1 MKIGILFGG
10 ISREREVSLA
20 GAKTVWQ
27 CLDRAFFTPIP
38 IFIDG
43 KGRFLK
49 INEGA
54 FLAMENTRSFQIPT
68 PKSEDAILEKLK
80 FFQPL
85 YEEMRP
91 ESLTKKQDA
100 TWGTALFAEQLKTEI
115 DFAFLALHGT
125 YSEDG
130 TIQGLLEW
138 LNIPYSGCG
147 VFSSA
152 FSIDKHLQKKF
163 SALSPLQKTNSF
175 TTLTR
180 QEWFEENHSQL
191 FESVKSKVGLPFVV
205 KAPYQ
210 GSSIG
215 VSMVKEDSLAA
226 FEKAVQ
232 VALFL
237 KEIQKS
243 DWVSLSTTEKLIET
257 QKWTVLDREIGFPLV
272 VIERSGLH
280 SQQTVCLHPL
290 EVIEKLDDYFS
301 YSDKAAL
308 LSSVESEELV
318 MFESFIKGK
327 EFSCGVLQK
336 ADGSAFALPPT
347 EIIPAKADSFYDYEA
362 KYQVGGSD
370 KKIPIRLPL
379 RDIEQIQAVCKDW
392 FETFQLE
399 GYARIDGFFGEAG
412 EIILI
417 DINTLPGMSPTS
429 LIFRQAAEVGFS
441 PTDLLTYLI
450 KTSLQTRVRTGK
462 RPHKA
467 RLLLENLTLRLEKNK
482 AEAQQKIG
490 VGIFLY
496 PQMGEAFLERARHL
510 YNFTVARQKARGY
523 LFWYLGKKG
532 ILKLPI
538 GFLLKPSLAELK
550 AALAEDLPP
559 LLRQCAEQ
567 AAPLRTDIVC
577 DFAPAPQTITFEQ
590 LFETCTQLYFP
601 DELLTESEHLKP
613 AEVEDLA
620 EFERNLKNL
629 GLQVLKY

>member
-49 INEGA
+49 MSEGA
-54 FLAMENTRSFQIPT
+54 FLAMENTRSFQIPA
-68 PKSEDAILEKLK
+68 PKTDEPILEKLR

-91 ESLTKKQDA
+91 ESLAKKQNA
-100 TWGTALFAEQLKTEI
+100 NWGTALFAEQLKEEI

-125 YSEDG
+125 YGEDG

-147 VFSSA
+147 VFGSA

-163 SALSPLQKTNSF
+163 ATLSPLQKTNRF
-175 TTLTR
+175 ITLTR
-180 QEWFEENHSQL
+180 QAWFEENHSQL
-191 FESVKSKVGLPFVV
+191 FETVKSKVGLPFVV

-232 VALFL
+232 GAFFL
-237 KEIQKS
+237 KKVKKT
-243 DWVSLSTTEKLIET
+243 DWLALSATEKLLET
-257 QKWTVLDREIGFPLV
+257 QKWTFLDHEIGFPLV
-272 VIERSGLH
+272 VIERSGLN
-280 SQQTVCLHPL
+280 SQQTLCLHPL
-290 EVIEKLDDYFS
+290 EVIEKLDAYFS
-301 YSDKAAL
+301 YSDKDAL

-318 MFESFIKGK
+318 MCESFIKGK

-336 ADGSAFALPPT
+336 DDGTAFALPPT

-370 KKIPIRLPL
+370 KIIPLRLPMADL
-379 RDIEQIQAVCKDW
+379 ERIQAVCEDW

-399 GYARIDGFFGEAG
+399 GYARLDGFFEETG

-429 LIFRQAAEVGFS
+429 LIFRQAAEIGFA

-450 KTSLQTRVRTGK
+450 KISLATRVKTGK
-462 RPHKA
+462 RPQKA
-467 RLLLENLTLRLEKNK
+467 RLLLENLTLRLEKSK
-482 AEAQQKIG
+482 AQDDQKIG

-538 GFLLKPSLAELK
+538 AFLLKPSLDALK
-550 AALAEDLPP
+550 NDLAQSLHP
-559 LLRQCAEQ
+559 LLRQNAEQ
-567 AAPLRTDIVC
+567 AAPLRAGIVH
-577 DFAPAPQTITFEQ
+577 DFTPAPQTISFEQ
-590 LFETCTQLYFP
+590 LFETCTQIYFP
-601 DELLTESEHLKP
+601 DETLSSPDE
-613 AEVEDLA
+613 AEDLA
-620 EFERNLKNL
+620 TFEQRLRHL
-629 GLQVLKY
+629 GLQVLRY